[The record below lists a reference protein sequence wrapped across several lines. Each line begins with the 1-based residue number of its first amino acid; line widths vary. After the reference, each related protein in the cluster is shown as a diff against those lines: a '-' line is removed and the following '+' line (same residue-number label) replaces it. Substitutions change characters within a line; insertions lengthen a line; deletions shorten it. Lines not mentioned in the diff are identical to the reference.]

1 MTPKK
6 KRRKKKMKIMKKIDI
21 PADSN
26 KKSIKHALAA
36 RGLFLLLV

>member
-26 KKSIKHALAA
+26 KENMPLQPEAY
-36 RGLFLLLV
+36 FYYNVV